1 MILIITNE
9 RDITSDMVIL
19 RLQEQGDSYLRV
31 NTEDFPTRLGISWAL
46 ADGHVQ
52 GEFSSQR
59 GLVDLHTISAVWYRR
74 PLKSKPTN
82 SIESS
87 AARMFAQQE
96 SDALLQNIWLTL
108 DCLWVSSPM
117 AIRKTEHKL
126 YQLRLASSMG
136 FEVPKSLV
144 TTDPARAR
152 EFCRQ
157 VQDVIAKP
165 IDRGYVDDPSGDDVL
180 IYTNRL
186 RAKDLARLDTVRFS
200 PTFFQACIPRR
211 CDLRVTVVGRSVFAT
226 EIHLPKD
233 AMGEV
238 DWRRQEVDRLRHAAH
253 TLSPVL
259 EHRIL
264 SFVRQFGLQFAALDF
279 IVTPDDR
286 YVFLEI
292 NPNGQWAWIEQ
303 LIDTPISSA
312 IVDLLNGK
320 AAPL

>member
-1 MILIITNE
+1 MILIITNQQ
-9 RDITSDMVIL
+9 DITSDMVIL
-19 RLQEQGDSYLRV
+19 RLQERGDSYLRI
-31 NTEDFPTRLGISWAL
+31 NTEDFPTRLGLSWSL
-46 ADGHVQ
+46 AGDRWQ
-52 GEFSSQR
+52 AEFSSRQR
-59 GLVDLHTISAVWYRR
+59 LVDLHTISAVWYRR

-117 AIRKTEHKL
+117 AIRKAEHKL

-136 FEVPKSLV
+136 FEVPRSLV
-144 TTDPARAR
+144 TTDPIRAR

-186 RAKDLARLDTVRFS
+186 RSDDLVRLNAVRFS

-211 CDLRVTVVGRSVFAT
+211 CDLRVTVVGRRVFAT

-233 AMGEV
+233 ATDEV
-238 DWRRQEVDRLRHAAH
+238 DWRRQEIDRLQHVAH
-253 TLSPVL
+253 SLPPLL

-264 SFVRQFGLQFAALDF
+264 SFVRQLGLQFAALDF

-303 LIDTPISSA
+303 LIGTPISSA
-312 IVDLLNGK
+312 IVDLLNGE
-320 AAPL
+320 ATPL